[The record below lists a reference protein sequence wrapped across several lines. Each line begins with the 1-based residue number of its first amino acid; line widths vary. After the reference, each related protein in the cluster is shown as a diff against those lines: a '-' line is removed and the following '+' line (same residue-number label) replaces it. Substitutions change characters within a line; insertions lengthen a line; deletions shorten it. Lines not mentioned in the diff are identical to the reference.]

1 MGENRKINYPY
12 DNYEI
17 YDRIPPEIEAMSLE
31 EIEAELEKLMN
42 E

>member
-1 MGENRKINYPY
+1 MDENRKIEYY
-12 DNYEI
+12 DG
-17 YDRIPPEIEAMSLE
+17 IPADIKEMSLE